1 MTKAEIA
8 SWQENEGK
16 RLLERV
22 GVAEGKVV
30 LDFGCREGNY
40 AKIAARIVGPTG
52 MVYAMDKDRRIL
64 DELIRNARENGLANL
79 ARVDTSGSVPL
90 PLRDASVDVV
100 LLYDVLHLIGW
111 SSGSGKTIRRSTAS
125 DRRAVLKELF
135 RISGPDGVISIYC
148 PHLATHT
155 DVDSEQ
161 DVAEE
166 FEGEGFALRDGFYET
181 LLHDSNL
188 VRGHIMNFVNRAGEA
203 RRPC

>member
-8 SWQENEGK
+8 SWQGNEGK
-16 RLLERV
+16 QLLERV
-22 GVAEGKVV
+22 GVADGKVV

-40 AKIAARIVGPTG
+40 ARIAAQIVGPTG
-52 MVYAMDKDRRIL
+52 MVYAMDKDRGIL
-64 DELIRNARENGLANL
+64 DALIRSVREDGLGNMV
-79 ARVDTSGSVPL
+79 RVDTPGNVPL

-111 SSGSGKTIRRSTAS
+111 SSESGKTIRRSTAS
-125 DRRAVLKELF
+125 DRRAVLKELL
-135 RISGPDGVISIYC
+135 RISKAEGIISIYC

-161 DVAEE
+161 DIAEE
-166 FEGEGFALRDGFYET
+166 LEGEGFALRDRFYAT

-188 VRGHIMNFVNRAGEA
+188 VRGHIMNFTNRAGA
-203 RRPC
+203 NRRPC